1 MGAGAAR
8 GEIVVL
14 LDAAPG
20 GLRTLRGEVRHW
32 QDVARM
38 SDAIRRGNEAA
49 GARYR
54 AVLMAV
60 DARGETARPTTHE
73 SRARVWFAAAP
84 DRWREE
90 GDGDTLRLGDSERRW
105 EGFASFVTERHPA
118 GVDQAPMLARLL
130 LPAGLLGA
138 QRFGDVAETEMLGR
152 RCLTATGTR
161 RAPGSSPMLGLST
174 GVHGIRFGLA
184 DQRIAVDAEHGFLL
198 RHESLL
204 DGEPIEVTEFTD
216 LAVDVPLPDD
226 TFRLPPGISVQTEAE
241 ELARML
247 REAGVD
253 PGSVDLTDSSAVTTA
268 TFQAYGMPV
277 GRPSLDDQVAQFVP
291 WGPPPP
297 DPAAAEAEITA
308 AFHDHGAADPSGTDL
323 VNVQAGAGLA
333 GPLAAASRR
342 LPGATAENSHFV
354 VRAVRFVCPDEA
366 VVWFDVEV
374 GGRVPSPVVAGRRGR
389 AVRTGGRWV
398 IERGTMAEVLAL
410 GGARV
415 PPPPVAE

>member
-1 MGAGAAR
+1 MGGGAAR

-20 GLRTLRGEVRHW
+20 GLRTLRGEMRHW
-32 QDVARM
+32 QDVVQM

-90 GDGDTLRLGDSERRW
+90 GDGDALRLGDGEKRW
-105 EGFASFVTERHPA
+105 EGFASFVTERQPA

-152 RCLTATGTR
+152 RCLTATGTPR
-161 RAPGSSPMLGLST
+161 PPEGSPMLGLST
-174 GVHGIRFGLA
+174 GVDGIRFGLA

-268 TFQAYGMPV
+268 TFQAYGMAV

-297 DPAAAEAEITA
+297 TRRRPRPRSPPPSTTTGRPIPRAPTWRTSRPA
-308 AFHDHGAADPSGTDL
+308 
-323 VNVQAGAGLA
+323 
-333 GPLAAASRR
+333 
-342 LPGATAENSHFV
+342 PGW
-354 VRAVRFVCPDEA
+354 P
-366 VVWFDVEV
+366 
-374 GGRVPSPVVAGRRGR
+374 
-389 AVRTGGRWV
+389 GRW
-398 IERGTMAEVLAL
+398 RRRA
-410 GGARV
+410 GGCRA
-415 PPPPVAE
+415 PPRRTRTSW

>member
-1 MGAGAAR
+1 M
-8 GEIVVL
+8 L

-60 DARGETARPTTHE
+60 DARGETVRPTAHE

-90 GDGDTLRLGDSERRW
+90 GDGDTLRLSDGERRW
-105 EGFASFVTERHPA
+105 EGFASFVTERQPP

-130 LPAGLLGA
+130 LPGGLLGTV
-138 QRFGDVAETEMLGR
+138 RFADVGEAEVLGR

-161 RAPGSSPMLGLST
+161 RASGGSSVLGFT
-174 GVHGIRFGLA
+174 TAPHDFRFGLA
-184 DQRIAVDAEHGFLL
+184 DQRIAVDAEYGFLL
-198 RHESLL
+198 RHEHLL
-204 DGEPIEVTEFTD
+204 DGAPIDVAEFTD
-216 LAVDVPLPDD
+216 LAVDVPLPGD
-226 TFRLPPGISVQTEAE
+226 TFRLPPGITVQTAE
-241 ELARML
+241 EERARRL
-247 REAGVD
+247 RELGADPDGVD
-253 PGSVDLTDSSAVTTA
+253 LSDESAVA
-268 TFQAYGMPV
+268 AAIFQTHGMAV
-277 GRPSLDDQVAQFVP
+277 GPPSLDDQVAQFVP
-291 WGPPPP
+291 WGPPPA

-308 AFHDHGAADPSGTDL
+308 AFHDHRAADPAGTDL

-333 GPLAAASRR
+333 GPLAAASRM

-354 VRAVRFVCPDEA
+354 VKAVRFVCPDEA

-374 GGRVPSPVVAGRRGR
+374 GGRVPTPVVAGRRGR
-389 AVRTGGRWV
+389 AVRTGGRWL
-398 IERGTMAEVLAL
+398 IERGTMAEMLAL
-410 GGARV
+410 GGAHV
-415 PPPPVAE
+415 PPPPAAE